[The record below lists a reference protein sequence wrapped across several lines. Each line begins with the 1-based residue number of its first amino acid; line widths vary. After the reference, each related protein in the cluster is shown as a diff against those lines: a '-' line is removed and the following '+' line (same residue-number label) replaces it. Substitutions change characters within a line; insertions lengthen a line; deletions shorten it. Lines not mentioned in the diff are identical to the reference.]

1 MLRSLHHRQLDLLQ
15 GRGRNTSYGPPST
28 KASQD
33 PYQVLWNQL
42 LCPLRIGIE
51 VFVYTNLQT
60 RCGLSMAEDATYT
73 LHSVSAPQS
82 EVKRCQKMFDG
93 GCQTLVRSY
102 HLFVLCSML
111 ICLANV
117 TNTTT
122 RTNRRSCSAPGRT
135 HQQDTLSEHEEVGM
149 EYYETTSPS
158 RQDLKEEAL
167 TNGERTKS
175 LKRASSVLLPAEL
188 NDFVFSRLQR
198 EAFDADC
205 RKVEAS
211 CGQSHPNVSK
221 EESGNEVPPAVPPKT
236 LPGDQAP
243 NLHVSPLKLHPTNGP
258 ACDKA
263 LPQIGPVKTTPPP
276 TSDFPKGQGLSNHV
290 RKGSV
295 DSVMDR
301 GRPPTRTRSPT
312 KKGIMGSGNPSSDDL
327 TCDTLPKGLPAN
339 TASTSLSREELR
351 RLGHQA
357 RSQAARFEV
366 LQVKDVKA
374 LSQVCTC
381 LVGDKNKQ
389 LLTR

>member
-1 MLRSLHHRQLDLLQ
+1 
-15 GRGRNTSYGPPST
+15 
-28 KASQD
+28 
-33 PYQVLWNQL
+33 
-42 LCPLRIGIE
+42 
-51 VFVYTNLQT
+51 
-60 RCGLSMAEDATYT
+60 
-73 LHSVSAPQS
+73 
-82 EVKRCQKMFDG
+82 
-93 GCQTLVRSY
+93 
-102 HLFVLCSML
+102 ML

-149 EYYETTSPS
+149 EDCETTSPS
-158 RQDLKEEAL
+158 QQDLKEEAL

-205 RKVEAS
+205 RKVEEP

-221 EESGNEVPPAVPPKT
+221 EESKNEIPPAVPPKT
-236 LPGDQAP
+236 LPKNQAP
-243 NLHVSPLKLHPTNGP
+243 NLHVSPLKLRPTKGP

-263 LPQIGPVKTTPPP
+263 LPQIGPAETTLSPR
-276 TSDFPKGQGLSNHV
+276 SDSPKGQGKSNHV
-290 RKGSV
+290 REGSG

-301 GRPPTRTRSPT
+301 GRPSKRTRSPT

-327 TCDTLPKGLPAN
+327 TCDILPKGLPAN
-339 TASTSLSREELR
+339 TASTSLSREDLR

-357 RSQAARFEV
+357 RSQATRFEV

-374 LSQVCTC
+374 LSQVYTPS
-381 LVGDKNKQ
+381 G
-389 LLTR
+389 R